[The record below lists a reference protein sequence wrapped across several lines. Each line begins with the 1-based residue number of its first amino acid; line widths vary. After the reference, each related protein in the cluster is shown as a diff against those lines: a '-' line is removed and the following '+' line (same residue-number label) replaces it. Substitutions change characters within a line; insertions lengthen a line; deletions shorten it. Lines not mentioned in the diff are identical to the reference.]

1 MRPVTDTVPK
11 TLLEVAGRP
20 FADWQ
25 LGWLAAQGVTDV
37 VYCIAHLGE
46 QVRAHV
52 GDGGRWGL
60 RVRYSDEG
68 PQLAGTAGALVRAFR
83 AGLLDEQF
91 LVLYGD
97 SWLDV
102 DVGAVWA
109 AMGRSGQPML
119 MTAYRNEGRYDRS
132 NTRFTAGTVARYDK
146 SVADPAAAGMH
157 HVDYGLLVM
166 RRQLVSEL
174 AAEVG
179 DAPCDLSD
187 LQHRLSMA
195 GRLAGFEAEH
205 RFHEIGSPAGLAALE
220 AHLRAGAPRCPGPG
234 ERSG

>member
-119 MTAYRNEGRYDRS
+119 MTAYRNEGRYDR
-132 NTRFTAGTVARYDK
+132 
-146 SVADPAAAGMH
+146 
-157 HVDYGLLVM
+157 VDYGLLVM